1 MQFFQIIWETIKSAP
16 WFTLYLIV
24 KYVFIALTI
33 FVVAAFL
40 VLLRHAWSYG
50 KVPFRWKNEPR
61 KRRELVNTDVIR
73 RQWEAL
79 IAKSESNP
87 PDSLIQ
93 AIIQADT
100 IIDEVL
106 QAMDLPGEH
115 IADRMEA
122 LSSETVKS
130 LDRLWRAHGI
140 KNNLINVPGFM
151 LTEHQARVI
160 LGDYESFLRE
170 IGVVQS

>member
-1 MQFFQIIWETIKSAP
+1 MQFFTIIWQAVASAP
-16 WFTLYLIV
+16 WLTTYLIV
-24 KYVFIALTI
+24 QYIFIGFTI
-33 FVVAAFL
+33 IIIAAFL
-40 VLLRHAWSYG
+40 VLLPYAWKYG
-50 KVPFRWKNEPR
+50 RVEFRWKNEPR
-61 KRRELVNTDVIR
+61 KRRELIITDAIR

-122 LSSETVKS
+122 LSSDTVKS